1 MEDCQPADDARHLR
15 LVGARREL
23 RFLSIGRSPNAL
35 FATQSGIDSFLRAV
49 LVVTDHALVRS
60 SAWMIDTV
68 AASIADSKLATSVNH
83 LIFCAGG
90 MDGKIKGA

>member
-1 MEDCQPADDARHLR
+1 M
-15 LVGARREL
+15 
-23 RFLSIGRSPNAL
+23 
-35 FATQSGIDSFLRAV
+35 
-49 LVVTDHALVRS
+49 VTDHALVRS